1 MGRLSEGFVVF
12 LVLAVL
18 SVGFGRG
25 IYLEQA
31 RPIWKALHA
40 NEDWLQRQS
49 RAKEAHR
56 TRWGDLMAEI
66 AERTCPECGSAVARE
81 EGCKVCKVCG
91 WSACGG

>member
-49 RAKEAHR
+49 MAKEAR
-56 TRWGDLMAEI
+56 GTRRGDLMEKAMANE
-66 AERTCPECGSAVARE
+66 CPACGQIVIHQ
-81 EGCKVCKVCG
+81 EGCKRCLTCG
-91 WSACGG
+91 WSACG